1 MKNIQSKG
9 KESKKLMDLN
19 LPPVIFGTSGLGNL
33 FVALDEQE
41 KLDIVNECVKL
52 SKGQVVFD
60 SAGKYGAGLALET
73 LGKCLKKLNVHPDNV
88 IISNKLAWLRTEL
101 KTEEPSFEPGVWKNL
116 KHDAVQKISY
126 DGIIESFEQGNE
138 LLNGYIPQMVSV
150 HDPDEYIAK
159 AKDKQHAGELYN
171 DILDAYEALYDLKQ
185 EGKVQAIG
193 VGAKDWRIVKRIAGD
208 VELDWVM
215 IANSMTIK
223 THPQELFDF
232 ILKMENKGVHVI
244 NSAVFHSGFLVGSD
258 YFDYQLIKPGTPKND
273 ALIKWREDFF
283 KICKQFNVKPAEAC
297 VQFASN
303 VPGVKS
309 IALNTTDTKRVKEN
323 MEMTNVEIPVEFWK
337 TLQSK
342 GLIEVNFF
350 SNLQTVFENKKESD
364 QKKLR

>member
-1 MKNIQSKG
+1 MKDILNIEPVNRS
-9 KESKKLMDLN
+9 

-33 FVALDEQE
+33 FVALDDQA
-41 KLDIVNECVKL
+41 KLDIVSECVRL
-52 SKGQVVFD
+52 SKGKVVFD

-73 LGKCLKKLNVHPDNV
+73 LGKCLKKLDVHPDNV

-101 KTEEPSFEPGVWKNL
+101 KTEEPTFEPGVWKNL

-126 DGIIESFEQGNE
+126 DGIIECFEQGNE

-150 HDPDEYIAK
+150 HDPDEYLAT
-159 AKDKQHAGELYN
+159 AKDKLHTDELYN

-185 EGKVQAIG
+185 QEKVQAIG

-223 THPQELFDF
+223 SHPQELLDF
-232 ILKMENKGVHVI
+232 ILKMEGKGVYVI

-258 YFDYQLIKPGTPKND
+258 YFDYHLIKPGTSKND
-273 ALIKWREDFF
+273 ALFKWRKDFF
-283 KICKQFNVKPAEAC
+283 EICKQFNIRPAEAC
-297 VQFASN
+297 VQFALN

-309 IALNTTDTKRVKEN
+309 IALNTTDTRRVKEN
-323 MEMTNVEIPVEFWK
+323 MDMANVEIPVEFWEA
-337 TLQSK
+337 LQLK

-350 SNLQTVFENKKESD
+350 SNLQPVFEKKNESG
-364 QKKLR
+364 QEKHR